1 MAKRLC
7 KMNRKQI
14 AENLGDIHRLV
25 VEPKFVCRSCA
36 RSSADNASLCKP
48 AAIPPQAC
56 QNKPLAE
63 QKSCGL
69 LAEAL
74 PPTQRTE
81 QQTQA
86 VRRVVEKVKQ
96 KAQLQKVAIAE
107 KSTEAIEL
115 NTLDLSDEKAVKKA
129 NKALKKQFK
138 QQKKLLKLAKK
149 QNKLLKR
156 QKKLEASIEYSK
168 ELAAL
173 MPEAR
178 SAQNQSSIH

>member
-25 VEPKFVCRSCA
+25 VEPKYVCRSCA
-36 RSSADNASLCKP
+36 RSSAESASLCKP
-48 AAIPPQAC
+48 AAIPPQHC
-56 QNKPLAE
+56 QNKPLQE
-63 QKSCGL
+63 QQSCAL

-74 PPTQRTE
+74 PPRSE
-81 QQTQA
+81 EKAQA

-96 KAQLQKVAIAE
+96 KAQLQKVITTDKPADDI
-107 KSTEAIEL
+107 TL
-115 NTLDLSDEKAVKKA
+115 NVVDLADEKAVKKA

-138 QQKKLLKLAKK
+138 QQKKLLKLVKK

-156 QKKLEASIEYSK
+156 QKKLEDSIEYSK

-173 MPEAR
+173 IPEAR